1 MSLKQQHTG
10 CVQLLFLPRGES
22 SSYEA
27 KAFVKEEN
35 FMGKWRITLMAAE
48 HKIPK

>member
-1 MSLKQQHTG
+1 VCT
-10 CVQLLFLPRGES
+10 QLLFLPRGEG

-35 FMGKWRITLMAAE
+35 VMGKWRITLMSAE
-48 HKIPK
+48 HKISK